1 MLYRED
7 FAVRDVRP
15 NRHVPVYKGDL
26 LVMCYKYTEP
36 SEEAMERFNERFDE
50 MDEEE
55 EKEYMEK
62 TEYCHFDEYLEL
74 SQVLRAVALFQ
85 ERRTLDHAFHDM
97 IAKKMGGNLSHPRG
111 VLESNRARDVFAGID
126 QSEYHAQ
133 NMALQDAALALPRR
147 VRV

>member
-26 LVMCYKYTEP
+26 LVMCYKYIEP

-74 SQVLRAVALFQ
+74 PQVLRAVALFQ
-85 ERRTLDHAFHDM
+85 ERRTLDHGFHDM
-97 IAKKMGGNLSHPRG
+97 IAKRMGGG
-111 VLESNRARDVFAGID
+111 AVESNRACDVFAGID
-126 QSEYHAQ
+126 QSEYQAQ